1 MKLFHVWNVMMSQ
14 DQTTSVWGRLA
25 KLQKPPKVAY
35 RLRKYA
41 VKLATEFKVIDE
53 HRNECILTAA
63 GKGPGEDVNLAPGT
77 PEFAVF
83 AEKFNAFLN
92 GDSDIDPVGI
102 NMDALIDA
110 LAAEKGNVLS
120 ELDIELLEPFFADK
134 PKPDLKV
141 VESA

>member
-1 MKLFHVWNVMMSQ
+1 MKLFHVWNVMQ
-14 DQTTSVWGRLA
+14 QNGAPSVWQRFASLN
-25 KLQKPPKVAY
+25 KPTKVAY

-41 VKLATEFKVIDE
+41 VKLATELKVIDE

-63 GKGPGEDVNLAPGT
+63 GKGPGEDVNLVSGT
-77 PEFAVF
+77 PEFLAFV
-83 AEKFNAFLN
+83 EKFNEFLN
-92 GDSDIDPVGI
+92 GDSDLDPVGI

-110 LAAEKGNVLS
+110 LDAEKGNVLS

>member
-1 MKLFHVWNVMMSQ
+1 MKLFHVWNVMQ
-14 DQTTSVWGRLA
+14 QNGAPSVWQRFASL
-25 KLQKPPKVAY
+25 KKPPKVAY
-35 RLRKYA
+35 RLRKDA

-63 GKGPGEDVNLAPGT
+63 GKGPGEDVNLASGT

-83 AEKFNAFLN
+83 VEKFNEFLN
-92 GDSDIDPVGI
+92 GDSDLDPVGI

-110 LAAEKGNVLS
+110 LDAEKGNVLS